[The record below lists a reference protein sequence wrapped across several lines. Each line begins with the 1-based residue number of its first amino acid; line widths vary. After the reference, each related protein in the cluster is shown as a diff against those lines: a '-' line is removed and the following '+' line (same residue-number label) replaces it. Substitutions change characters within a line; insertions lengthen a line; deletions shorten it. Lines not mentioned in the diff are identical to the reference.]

1 MDEEKNPGETD
12 FVFDEMPGEEM
23 HRRLREYREQ
33 GEVQPTRF
41 MGLPAFVITGH
52 EALTEAFMDNETF
65 PPHRMYQAS
74 FEGAIGESFIS
85 MEDPGRHRLYR
96 KLATPAFR
104 SRAVSRYERE
114 DLAALAH
121 ELIDRLAGLKTF
133 DLVEAFTAR
142 FPYLVISRL
151 LGLPR
156 DREDEFQDWAF
167 ALLQFRD
174 DPATAAVARKSLT
187 DFLAP
192 VVEDRRRAPRED
204 VISELVGVR
213 VDGRKLEDEEIHS
226 HIRLLFPTGG
236 ETTHGA
242 LGNLLSAALRLPEIW
257 DALRSQPSLAGA
269 AVQESL
275 RWETP
280 IAVLPRLSAPTERQ
294 FRGIRMPADSWVLFA
309 MAAANR
315 DPSVFPN
322 PDRFDIA
329 RFEPGPSNSAPSIN
343 ESLTFG
349 RGVKACPGM
358 HLARKNMEIA
368 LQVLLERLPSLEL
381 IDHDAALPR
390 RTVLRCPAALR
401 VRV

>member
-1 MDEEKNPGETD
+1 MNQGKKDKQAD
-12 FVFDEMPGEEM
+12 FALDEMPGDEM
-23 HRRLREYREQ
+23 HQALREYRE
-33 GEVQPTRF
+33 EADVSPTHF
-41 MGLPAFVITGH
+41 LGLPAFVITGH
-52 EALTEAFMDNETF
+52 EALTLAFMDNETF
-65 PPHRMYQAS
+65 PAHRMYQAS

-85 MEDPGRHRLYR
+85 MEDPTRHRVYR

-104 SRAVSRYERE
+104 SRAVSRHERE
-114 DLAALAH
+114 DLADIAH
-121 ELIDRLAGLKTF
+121 ELIDRLAGEKTF
-133 DLVEAFTAR
+133 DLVESFTAR

-156 DREDEFQDWAF
+156 EREDDFHAWAF
-167 ALLQFRD
+167 ALLSFRD
-174 DPATAAVARKSLT
+174 DPSKAATARKSLT
-187 DFLAP
+187 DFIAP
-192 VVEDRRRAPRED
+192 VVEERRRVPRED
-204 VISELVGVR
+204 VISELVNAR
-213 VDGRKLEDEEIHS
+213 VEGRMLEDEEIHS

-242 LGNLLSAALRLPEIW
+242 LGNLLSAALPNREIW
-257 DALRSQPSLAGA
+257 DALRSEPSLIGP

-280 IAVLPRLSAPTERQ
+280 IAVLPRLSASTPRT
-294 FRGIRMPADSWVLFA
+294 FRGTELPPDSWVLFA

-315 DPSVFPN
+315 DPQIFTD
-322 PDRFDIA
+322 PDCFDLRRFA
-329 RFEPGPSNSAPSIN
+329 RSAPGESPVAN

-358 HLARKNMEIA
+358 HLARKNMEVA

-381 IDHDAALPR
+381 MDRESALPR
-390 RTVLRCPAALR
+390 RTVLRCPSALR

>member
-1 MDEEKNPGETD
+1 
-12 FVFDEMPGEEM
+12 
-23 HRRLREYREQ
+23 
-33 GEVQPTRF
+33 
-41 MGLPAFVITGH
+41 
-52 EALTEAFMDNETF
+52 
-65 PPHRMYQAS
+65 
-74 FEGAIGESFIS
+74 
-85 MEDPGRHRLYR
+85 
-96 KLATPAFR
+96 
-104 SRAVSRYERE
+104 
-114 DLAALAH
+114 
-121 ELIDRLAGLKTF
+121 
-133 DLVEAFTAR
+133 
-142 FPYLVISRL
+142 
-151 LGLPR
+151 
-156 DREDEFQDWAF
+156 
-167 ALLQFRD
+167 
-174 DPATAAVARKSLT
+174 
-187 DFLAP
+187 
-192 VVEDRRRAPRED
+192 
-204 VISELVGVR
+204 

-280 IAVLPRLSAPTERQ
+280 IAVLPRLSAPTEHQ

>member
-1 MDEEKNPGETD
+1 MDAENKTNETD
-12 FVFDEMPGEEM
+12 FALDEMPGEEM
-23 HRRLREYREQ
+23 HRTLREYREQ
-33 GEVQPTRF
+33 AEVRPTRF

-52 EALTEAFMDNETF
+52 EALTLAFMDNETF
-65 PPHRMYQAS
+65 PPHRMYQAA

-85 MEDPGRHRLYR
+85 MEDPERHRLYR

-114 DLAALAH
+114 DLAAIAH

-133 DLVEAFTAR
+133 DLVETFTAR

-156 DREDEFQDWAF
+156 DREDEFQEWAF
-167 ALLQFRD
+167 ALLRFRE
-174 DPATAAVARKSLT
+174 DPATAAVARKKLT

-192 VVEDRRRAPRED
+192 VVEDRRRTPRED

-213 VDGRKLEDEEIHS
+213 VDGRELDDEEIHS
-226 HIRLLFPTGG
+226 HVRLLFPTGG

-242 LGNLLSAALRLPEIW
+242 LGNLLSTALLRPEIW

-280 IAVLPRLSAPTERQ
+280 IAVLPRLSAPKVCQ
-294 FRGIRMPADSWVLFA
+294 FRGTELPPDSWVLFA

-315 DPSVFPN
+315 DPSVFSN
-322 PDRFDIA
+322 PDQFDIT
-329 RFEPGPSNSAPSIN
+329 RFEAGPSSAGPSIN

-368 LQVLLERLPSLEL
+368 LRVLLERLPSLEL
-381 IDHDAALPR
+381 IDQKSALPR
-390 RTVLRCPAALR
+390 RTVLRCPPALR